1 MLLSA
6 RVCCQCFHGI
16 VVLVL
21 LMFATIALATTADI
35 LYCLFPLCLM
45 ILYDMIVVGDV
56 RTPPIAWFGMGGQ
69 HTHTLTM
76 TPPAWCTT
84 KPSEF
89 PTGLVP
95 RQGEPGPKP

>member
-56 RTPPIAWFGMGGQ
+56 RTPPYCMVRHGWAAYTYSYNDAPCLVYNQALRISDRVGA
-69 HTHTLTM
+69 
-76 TPPAWCTT
+76 TT
-84 KPSEF
+84 RRTWP
-89 PTGLVP
+89 
-95 RQGEPGPKP
+95 